1 MIGFDAG
8 GPGGG
13 GWYAGEP
20 RIREAVEETWDWVR
34 GTVTRIA
41 EAVYD
46 WVGEVIGTFTWVL
59 ETVELVYPVRFER
72 WQTQADERV
81 CPECGPLDG
90 MVWEEGAGGPYP
102 PLHVNCR
109 CARALAWTEW
119 RVRWTQEWRLRWTEW
134 TEWRWLLTSW
144 R

>member
-13 GWYAGEP
+13 WYAGEP
-20 RIREAVEETWDWVR
+20 RIRQAVEETWDWVR
-34 GTVTRIA
+34 GIVAPVAR
-41 EAVYD
+41 AVYE
-46 WVGEVIGTFTWVL
+46 WVSEVVGEVMWVL
-59 ETVELVYPVRFER
+59 ETVQLVYPVTFEQWR
-72 WQTQADERV
+72 TAADERV

-109 CARALAWTEW
+109 CDRAIAWTEW
-119 RVRWTQEWRLRWTEW
+119 RIRWTEEWRLRWVEW
-134 TEWRWLLTSW
+134 TAWRWLLTGW
-144 R
+144 Q